1 MNIIFAVIF
10 SGYYLDSKNLSWVYP
25 FGFRIFCKGTTFV
38 GYDQI
43 F

>member
-1 MNIIFAVIF
+1 MIIIFAMIF
-10 SGYYLDSKNLSWVYP
+10 SGYYLDSKSLSLVYP
-25 FGFRIFCKGTTFV
+25 IGFRIFCKGTTFV